1 MATAGQARCRVHV
14 RLDEAQA
21 IASVCVALLGACAKG
36 GSQRAGEST
45 AAGRLLREAEV
56 ADRVLPDSDTL
67 EQGDSNRVYVNHD
80 SSGGNLVWDAWT
92 PLGRRQW
99 RSANLSGARP
109 ETRLADLN
117 GDGTVDLFWTTAYEE
132 MVGGS
137 VVLNTADGFVHLHPD
152 VVKCQE
158 PELRQLNGRYFY
170 VAHSPGVYSGQEC
183 REAIPG
189 QLCAAKFP
197 TTWPRWFQVVKTE
210 LREVAPT
217 REFHVELARSYRAAA
232 TRLDSLLAAVN
243 ALPDSQ
249 QYVKY
254 CGADGARR
262 MRQLADSAQALA
274 R

>member
-1 MATAGQARCRVHV
+1 MATAGQPRFLVHV
-14 RLDEAQA
+14 RFDEAQA
-21 IASVCVALLGACAKG
+21 IAAVCVALLGACGKG

-45 AAGRLLREAEV
+45 VAGQLLREAEV
-56 ADRVLPDSDTL
+56 AERVLPDSDTV
-67 EQGDSNRVYVNHD
+67 QPGDSNRVYVKRD
-80 SSGGNLVWDAWT
+80 SSGEYLVWDAWT
-92 PLGRRQW
+92 PVGRRQW
-99 RSANLSGARP
+99 RSANLFGARP
-109 ETRLADLN
+109 ETRLVDLN

-137 VVLNTADGFVHLHPD
+137 VVLNTAEGFVHLHPD
-152 VVKCQE
+152 VVACQE

-170 VAHSPGVYSGQEC
+170 VAHTPGVYSGQDCHEP
-183 REAIPG
+183 IPG
-189 QLCAAKFP
+189 QLCAEKFQ
-197 TTWPRWFQVVKTE
+197 TTWPRWFLVVAAE

-217 REFHVELARSYRAAA
+217 REYHVELARSYLAAA

-249 QYVKY
+249 QYVKC
-254 CGADGARR
+254 CGADAARR